1 MYREPHLQRKSDEC
15 AEIWNQWYEWRYTRP
30 EDPLAP
36 SVARELRSQWGQCAI
51 ELGDMVQ
58 ETLRT
63 DPYYKGW
70 EKLVRVDK
78 KPKPR

>member
-1 MYREPHLQRKSDEC
+1 
-15 AEIWNQWYEWRYTRP
+15 
-30 EDPLAP
+30 
-36 SVARELRSQWGQCAI
+36 VARELRYQWGECCI

-63 DPYYKGW
+63 DPHYKGW